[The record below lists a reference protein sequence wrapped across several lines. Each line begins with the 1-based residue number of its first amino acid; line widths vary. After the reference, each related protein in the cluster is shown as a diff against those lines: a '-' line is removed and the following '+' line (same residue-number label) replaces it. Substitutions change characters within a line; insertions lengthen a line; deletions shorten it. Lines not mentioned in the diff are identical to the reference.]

1 MSHTFMHM
9 WHQKNIFYI
18 LKLEMQWSL
27 KIDSHPEASAEFL
40 REKFTWEINL
50 KAEVHACSRF

>member
-1 MSHTFMHM
+1 
-9 WHQKNIFYI
+9 
-18 LKLEMQWSL
+18 MQWSL